1 MGTFNWIP
9 EAGKKYYA
17 ECLSKAGVEKR
28 FELPVAETNTCTLNV
43 QESGYEYHISI
54 LYPNGVATD
63 ETQTLLIHQ
72 RGFPLLVQPFRQTHR
87 ISIEKKALSPGI
99 IQLLLLSSQGQIIS
113 ERQVFVQS
121 EKQATA
127 HIQTDKEAYTQRE
140 KVRLDITLQD
150 EEGKP
155 VQGNFSLSVT
165 DNADILPDSSYTIYT
180 SLLLSSDLKGYI
192 EDPGWYFRGD
202 NNARKEELDLL
213 MLTQGWRKYNVE
225 NALTADYKRPSILPE
240 TGQQITGSVKRLV
253 GNKAIA
259 NAKIQIHIPTERV
272 LEEIRAGEDGRFKF
286 DSFEFPDSTVY
297 NIQATTPKNGKNVL
311 LSLDTV
317 AFPKADQIW
326 PIHSY
331 IFQCTANNI
340 YSDLPASVEFLD
352 KTNRRMTYE
361 NGVRNIFL
369 EDVVVTARKK
379 VYKTPYERIPSII
392 TIREEDLKNTPMQD
406 LPTFLNSRLPGVNF
420 DIAGMANGRAIIYSG
435 NKSKDLEPRGIR
447 IILNGFPIND
457 QELALL
463 TLQNLRIQDI
473 AQIDYNRHETDGLAW
488 FPMTGAHFI
497 AITLKDGVESYDYIP
512 KNIRQIQLL
521 GHQKPA
527 TFYSPKYE
535 TPQQKNSETPD
546 LRTTIYWNPN
556 FQTNRRG
563 ETFVEFYTADG
574 DSPYSVVIEGIT
586 QKGRLIRSE
595 KEMIVR
601 E

>member
-1 MGTFNWIP
+1 
-9 EAGKKYYA
+9 
-17 ECLSKAGVEKR
+17 
-28 FELPVAETNTCTLNV
+28 
-43 QESGYEYHISI
+43 
-54 LYPNGVATD
+54 
-63 ETQTLLIHQ
+63 
-72 RGFPLLVQPFRQTHR
+72 
-87 ISIEKKALSPGI
+87 
-99 IQLLLLSSQGQIIS
+99 
-113 ERQVFVQS
+113 
-121 EKQATA
+121 
-127 HIQTDKEAYTQRE
+127 
-140 KVRLDITLQD
+140 
-150 EEGKP
+150 
-155 VQGNFSLSVT
+155 
-165 DNADILPDSSYTIYT
+165 
-180 SLLLSSDLKGYI
+180 
-192 EDPGWYFRGD
+192 
-202 NNARKEELDLL
+202 
-213 MLTQGWRKYNVE
+213 
-225 NALTADYKRPSILPE
+225 
-240 TGQQITGSVKRLV
+240 
-253 GNKAIA
+253 
-259 NAKIQIHIPTERV
+259 
-272 LEEIRAGEDGRFKF
+272 
-286 DSFEFPDSTVY
+286 
-297 NIQATTPKNGKNVL
+297 
-311 LSLDTV
+311 
-317 AFPKADQIW
+317 
-326 PIHSY
+326 
-331 IFQCTANNI
+331 
-340 YSDLPASVEFLD
+340 
-352 KTNRRMTYE
+352 
-361 NGVRNIFL
+361 
-369 EDVVVTARKK
+369 
-379 VYKTPYERIPSII
+379 
-392 TIREEDLKNTPMQD
+392 MQD